1 MKKIIILSAALLGF
15 NLASNAQSGPST
27 ANQNVNLNL
36 SNAIVIT
43 YNSVG
48 GATNGTDV
56 NIPFTTVA
64 DYQNGV
70 IESGTE
76 HLFVQSNLKFN
87 VTVATTS
94 TEFSF
99 TGSGSNPHMPVSGVL
114 AAQVFN
120 NNTGGTIASGFSGAY
135 GGLTSSSQS
144 LLSTCTNGGNQ
155 YFDIK
160 YKATPGFAYPAGTY
174 TANVVYTATQM

>member
-43 YNSVG
+43 YNSIG

-70 IESGTE
+70 VESGTE

-120 NNTGGTIASGFSGAY
+120 NNTRSPIINRLVNYTRLITALYPIAKRHSKFFFATDSV
-135 GGLTSSSQS
+135 SPNIP
-144 LLSTCTNGGNQ
+144 ST
-155 YFDIK
+155 
-160 YKATPGFAYPAGTY
+160 
-174 TANVVYTATQM
+174 